1 MDRPL
6 DEPPNE
12 RARKARS
19 DEKQDVDPILETF
32 VYLYTESRRATKDVA
47 REHGL
52 TGPQVTV
59 LKLLEGVGDLSLSEL
74 SERIQARN
82 STVTGIVDRMQRDG
96 LVLRRRSE
104 RDRRVIEIVL
114 TPRGV
119 TLAKAIPVQ
128 PMQMFASA
136 LRALTLADQEALRR
150 ILRSMSDHVRAQSED
165 PPT

>member
-1 MDRPL
+1 MSAAS
-6 DEPPNE
+6 EKN
-12 RARKARS
+12 AHKALY
-19 DEKQDVDPILETF
+19 DLKQDVDPILETF
-32 VYLYTESRRATKDVA
+32 VFLYTESRRATKDVA

-74 SERIQARN
+74 SDRIQARN
-82 STVTGIVDRMQRDG
+82 STITGIVDRMQRDG
-96 LVLRRRSE
+96 LVVRRRSD

-114 TPRGV
+114 TPRGK

-136 LRALTLADQEALRR
+136 LRSLSPEDREALRR
-150 ILRSMSDHVRAQSED
+150 ILRAMSDHVRTLTED
-165 PPT
+165 AEPT

>member
-1 MDRPL
+1 MPGASTEKNAREEML
-6 DEPPNE
+6 DLQ
-12 RARKARS
+12 
-19 DEKQDVDPILETF
+19 QDVDPILETF
-32 VYLYTESRRATKDVA
+32 VFLSPESRRATKDVA

-82 STVTGIVDRMQRDG
+82 STITGIVDRMQRDG
-96 LVLRRRSE
+96 LVVRRRSE

-114 TPRGV
+114 TPRGQE
-119 TLAKAIPVQ
+119 LARAIPVQ

-136 LRALTLADQEALRR
+136 LRSLPREDREALRR
-150 ILRSMSDHVRAQSED
+150 ILPAMSDHVRTLTED
-165 PPT
+165 APPT

>member
-1 MDRPL
+1 MS
-6 DEPPNE
+6 EPVTEKN
-12 RARKARS
+12 ARDAIHELKH
-19 DEKQDVDPILETF
+19 DVDPILETF
-32 VYLYTESRRATKDVA
+32 VFLYTESRRAMKDLA

-82 STVTGIVDRMQRDG
+82 STITGIVDRMQRDG

-114 TPRGV
+114 TPHGQ
-119 TLAKAIPVQ
+119 TLARAIPVQ

-136 LRALTLADQEALRR
+136 LRSLPREDREALRR
-150 ILRSMSDHVRAQSED
+150 ILRSMSDHVRALNED
-165 PPT
+165 APPT

>member
-1 MDRPL
+1 MSAGND
-6 DEPPNE
+6 DEPVHDPL
-12 RARKARS
+12 RAA
-19 DEKQDVDPILETF
+19 KQDLDPILETF
-32 VYLYTESRRATKDVA
+32 VYLYTESRRATKDIA

-59 LKLLEGVGDLSLSEL
+59 LKLLEGVGDLSLSDL

-82 STVTGIVDRMQRDG
+82 STITGIVDRMQRDG

-114 TPRGV
+114 TPRGRA
-119 TLAKAIPVQ
+119 LARAIPVQ

-136 LRALTLADQEALRR
+136 LRALPREDRETLRR
-150 ILRSMSDHVRAQSED
+150 ILRAMSDHVRAASD
-165 PPT
+165 DTPT

>member
-1 MDRPL
+1 MSAASPEKNARDAML
-6 DEPPNE
+6 DV
-12 RARKARS
+12 
-19 DEKQDVDPILETF
+19 KQDVDPILETF
-32 VYLYTESRRATKDVA
+32 VFLYTESRRATKDVA

-82 STVTGIVDRMQRDG
+82 STITGIVDRMQRDG

-114 TPRGV
+114 TPRGQA
-119 TLAKAIPVQ
+119 LARAIPVQ

-136 LRALTLADQEALRR
+136 LRSLPLEDREALRR
-150 ILRSMSDHVRAQSED
+150 ILRAMSDHVRALTED
-165 PPT
+165 VVPT